1 MCCLKKESRGFK
13 GQHGGKGVVVPLL
26 TTDNIE
32 KTHPW
37 TSCDIWK
44 YTDTGDRETDRG
56 RNTQDQHLH
65 RQTDR
70 PKESNLYHRDKG
82 TLQRRVVHVR
92 ADRTVIQSLTI

>member
-1 MCCLKKESRGFK
+1 MDGSIAGKGVVNVSVNRGDNRPMCCLDKESRGFK

-56 RNTQDQHLH
+56 RNTQDQHLQ
-65 RQTDR
+65 RQ
-70 PKESNLYHRDKG
+70 
-82 TLQRRVVHVR
+82 
-92 ADRTVIQSLTI
+92 A